1 MNDVYGLTGRQRRFR
16 CIAWGTMACVLAVAM
31 LFSGAQAHAGLTIIP
46 TFDSS
51 ITSLPGA
58 AAIEGAINAAITVL
72 EADISNPITV
82 NIDFQNQNTGLG
94 NSVSGV
100 YTLSYFD
107 YYNALKAHMTTP
119 DQLSA
124 LASLGTAPTSSAS
137 PNPANGSTS
146 MEIGAPQ
153 GRMLGFNTPG
163 VVAGP
168 GGAIFDT
175 IISLNTSITSPP
187 NALNGSTYGLQ
198 AVANHELNEA
208 LGIGGLGS
216 FIGSGFP
223 GAGPLDLYRYSAP
236 GVRSF
241 STVNTNSPFSYFSID
256 GGASVK
262 SYFNQTPGADYGD
275 WLSDPI
281 PAGFSPQVQD
291 AFGLQGT
298 NPALGPNE
306 LTAFGSI
313 GYQLTSQV
321 VPEPSTLTMLGTAV
335 VFASGYGLSR
345 RKRRARAAA

>member
-1 MNDVYGLTGRQRRFR
+1 MNHDHGFPGRPRSFR
-16 CIAWGTMACVLAVAM
+16 CLPWGALAPVVAIVI
-31 LFSGAQAHAGLTIIP
+31 LCNHTQAYAGLVINA

-82 NIDFQNQNTGLG
+82 KIDFQNMTGGLG
-94 NSVSGV
+94 QSTSGV

-107 YYNALKAHMTTP
+107 YYNALKGHMTTP

-137 PNPANGSTS
+137 PNPVNGSNL

-175 IISLNTSITSPP
+175 IIGLNTSITFPP
-187 NALNGSTYGLQ
+187 NGQSGNYGLQ
-198 AVANHELNEA
+198 AVANHELDEA

-216 FIGSGFP
+216 FLGSGFN
-223 GAGPLDLYRYSAP
+223 GVGPLDLYRYSAN
-236 GVRSF
+236 GVRSY
-241 STVNTNSPFSYFSID
+241 STTAASAYFSID
-256 GGASVK
+256 GGATVK
-262 SYFNQTPGADYGD
+262 SFFNQTAGADYGD
-275 WLSDPI
+275 WKSDPI
-281 PAGFSPQVQD
+281 PPGFPVQVQD
-291 AFGLQGT
+291 AFGMPGT
-298 NPALGPNE
+298 NPALGVNE

-313 GYQLTSQV
+313 GYQLTSQA
-321 VPEPSTLTMLGTAV
+321 VPEPSTLTMLGTAI
-335 VFASGYGLSR
+335 VFASGYGWSR
-345 RKRRARAAA
+345 RKQRTRAAA